1 MSTEAYCILCDEP
14 YPLRRKTE
22 LNINVCLDCGDV
34 SAEQQ
39 RQSWCVVP
47 LPKQAYTL
55 ITRKSDLLHLNQKP
69 R

>member
-22 LNINVCLDCGDV
+22 LNINVCLSCGDV

-55 ITRKSDLLHLNQKP
+55 ITRKSDLLHLNQKT

>member
-1 MSTEAYCILCDEP
+1 MTQTANCVLCDAP

-55 ITRKSDLLHLNQKP
+55 VTSKSDLLHLNQKS

>member
-55 ITRKSDLLHLNQKP
+55 ITRKSDLLHLNQKT